1 MGCRKGE
8 KIMKIPAE
16 FEDIFRGVELTER
29 EALFLSWI
37 TSWDDYTIQNMRTV
51 LEKVRSTLSTLQAE
65 NKELRDE
72 LERCKE
78 KNAGLALALLTE
90 CAPNPDCLGNDEWR
104 AIRAELEQV
113 KRERDEAI
121 KTIFQWVGCPECKHW
136 NSTDEWCEKYDRE
149 ADGCGGCDS
158 PEWRGQKEG

>member
-65 NKELRDE
+65 N
-72 LERCKE
+72 E
-78 KNAGLALALLTE
+78 KL
-90 CAPNPDCLGNDEWR
+90 
-104 AIRAELEQV
+104 RAELERM
-113 KRERDEAI
+113 KKIMRENGIMVIPSKYPGGPAE
-121 KTIFQWVGCPECKHW
+121 W
-136 NSTDEWCEKYDRE
+136 NI
-149 ADGCGGCDS
+149 
-158 PEWRGQKEG
+158 

>member
-1 MGCRKGE
+1 MGRRKGE

-65 NKELRDE
+65 N
-72 LERCKE
+72 E
-78 KNAGLALALLTE
+78 KL
-90 CAPNPDCLGNDEWR
+90 
-104 AIRAELEQV
+104 RAELERM
-113 KRERDEAI
+113 KKIMRENGIMVIPSKYPGGPAE
-121 KTIFQWVGCPECKHW
+121 W
-136 NSTDEWCEKYDRE
+136 NI
-149 ADGCGGCDS
+149 
-158 PEWRGQKEG
+158 

>member
-65 NKELRDE
+65 NKELR
-72 LERCKE
+72 
-78 KNAGLALALLTE
+78 
-90 CAPNPDCLGNDEWR
+90 
-104 AIRAELEQV
+104 AELEQV
-113 KRERDEAI
+113 KRERDAALCRLDVVYE
-121 KTIFQWVGCPECKHW
+121 T
-136 NSTDEWCEKYDRE
+136 
-149 ADGCGGCDS
+149 
-158 PEWRGQKEG
+158 

>member
-51 LEKVRSTLSTLQAE
+51 VEKVRSALSTIQDE
-65 NKELRDE
+65 N
-72 LERCKE
+72 E
-78 KNAGLALALLTE
+78 KL
-90 CAPNPDCLGNDEWR
+90 
-104 AIRAELEQV
+104 RAELEQV
-113 KRERDEAI
+113 KRERDAAI
-121 KTIFQWVGCPECKHW
+121 RDLEMVSVCDTCVHEHAPSCPGCNDAENW
-136 NSTDEWCEKYDRE
+136 
-149 ADGCGGCDS
+149 
-158 PEWRGQKEG
+158 EWRGPKEG

>member
-65 NKELRDE
+65 N
-72 LERCKE
+72 E
-78 KNAGLALALLTE
+78 KL
-90 CAPNPDCLGNDEWR
+90 
-104 AIRAELEQV
+104 RAELERV
-113 KRERDEAI
+113 KRERGAAI
-121 KTIFQWVGCPECKHW
+121 ADWQGFCAKCVWNGKQYLSDGKMDDRCKTCRDNNKCNW
-136 NSTDEWCEKYDRE
+136 
-149 ADGCGGCDS
+149 
-158 PEWRGQKEG
+158 EWRGIKED

>member
-65 NKELRDE
+65 NEKLR
-72 LERCKE
+72 
-78 KNAGLALALLTE
+78 AAL
-90 CAPNPDCLGNDEWR
+90 R
-104 AIRAELEQV
+104 REQ
-113 KRERDEAI
+113 D
-121 KTIFQWVGCPECKHW
+121 G
-136 NSTDEWCEKYDRE
+136 TD
-149 ADGCGGCDS
+149 
-158 PEWRGQKEG
+158 

>member
-1 MGCRKGE
+1 MGRRKGE

-65 NKELRDE
+65 NEKLRTELKSNCGISETRLRELAQADKGGKIKAYIVDSFYCDICQKRHARIKEVEVYLTRDAAKAALR
-72 LERCKE
+72 R
-78 KNAGLALALLTE
+78 
-90 CAPNPDCLGNDEWR
+90 
-104 AIRAELEQV
+104 EQ
-113 KRERDEAI
+113 E
-121 KTIFQWVGCPECKHW
+121 
-136 NSTDEWCEKYDRE
+136 
-149 ADGCGGCDS
+149 
-158 PEWRGQKEG
+158 